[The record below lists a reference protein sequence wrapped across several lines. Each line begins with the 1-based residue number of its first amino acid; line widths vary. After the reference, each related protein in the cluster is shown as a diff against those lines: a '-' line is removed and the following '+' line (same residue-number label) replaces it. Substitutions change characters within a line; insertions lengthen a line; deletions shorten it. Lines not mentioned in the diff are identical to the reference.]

1 MKKKISIILGVF
13 ALILAVGLNVR
24 HAMND
29 YGVKESKLHIEAMA
43 STAGGDG
50 ERDYQSMGYCGGTLN
65 YMCVSR
71 QTAESC
77 RHHCP

>member
-29 YGVKESKLHIEAMA
+29 YGVKESKLHIEALARTNGEIKARYSNA
-43 STAGGDG
+43 SGSIQCCKPDTSDTCNGGKD
-50 ERDYQSMGYCGGTLN
+50 
-65 YMCVSR
+65 
-71 QTAESC
+71 
-77 RHHCP
+77 CP